1 MNRLTSIMS
10 FAAVVLGF
18 SLAQAHPYSFEGTYS
33 FKGRVEPQGRLTV
46 DVIDT
51 RFPDAAKRLE
61 DVRAQGAT
69 CEPQAGTVIR
79 CSKMW
84 NKTHVAQ
91 TSLQKI
97 VSRNFGFFVSFSRA
111 MTPPTLVSEGDALTE
126 WRVKQAG
133 EWNGD
138 RFASYRYLWMRSAS
152 GDMAKLVL
160 EGSRST
166 LELVTNDGRTLDKL
180 DSTVVTESR
189 WRWHVDYA
197 VVTLEAND

>member
-1 MNRLTSIMS
+1 MKRFTSTIS
-10 FAAVVLGF
+10 FAAVVLAL
-18 SLAQAHPYSFEGTYS
+18 SIAQAHPASFEGTYS
-33 FKGRVEPQGRLTV
+33 FKGHVEPQGRLTV

-97 VSRNFGFFVSFSRA
+97 AERNRGFFVSFA
-111 MTPPTLVSEGDALTE
+111 HLMAPPTLVSEGDSVSE
-126 WRVKQAG
+126 WRVKQSG
-133 EWNGD
+133 EWSGD
-138 RFASYRYLWMRSAS
+138 RFASYRYLWIRNVS
-152 GDMAKLVL
+152 GDMAKLFL
-160 EGSRST
+160 EGTHST
-166 LELVTNDGRTLDKL
+166 LELLTNDARTLGKF

-197 VVTLEAND
+197 TVTLEK